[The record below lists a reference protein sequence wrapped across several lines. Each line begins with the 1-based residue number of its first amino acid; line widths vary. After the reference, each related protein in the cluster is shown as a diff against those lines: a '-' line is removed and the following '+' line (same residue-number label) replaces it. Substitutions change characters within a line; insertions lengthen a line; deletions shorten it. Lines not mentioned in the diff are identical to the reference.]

1 MGLLPCSHWN
11 RCVGTRQRSRRTRSA
26 TSRYEALLEYLE
38 GRRLPSGFAAGHA
51 PKGPDTS
58 IVAESNQNQSGA
70 PAALQGGQGA
80 TSLVAGQSNNG
91 QSNNGQGATSPVAS
105 DLGQSN
111 NSEHI
116 QSNNSDHGQ
125 SNNGQG
131 ATSPVASDHG
141 QSNNSDDRKSDDE
154 ERSKDQGGRR
164 IIENDHGA

>member
-80 TSLVAGQSNNG
+80 TSLVAGQG
-91 QSNNGQGATSPVAS
+91 NNGQGNNGQGNTDQRATSPGAS
-105 DLGQSN
+105 DHGRSN
-111 NSEHI
+111 NSEH
-116 QSNNSDHGQ
+116 SERNDGQ
-125 SNNGQG
+125 RNNGQG
-131 ATSPVASDHG
+131 NNG
-141 QSNNSDDRKSDDE
+141 QGNN
-154 ERSKDQGGRR
+154 
-164 IIENDHGA
+164 

>member
-70 PAALQGGQGA
+70 PAAIQGGQGA
-80 TSLVAGQSNNG
+80 TSLVAGQG
-91 QSNNGQGATSPVAS
+91 NNGQG
-105 DLGQSN
+105 
-111 NSEHI
+111 
-116 QSNNSDHGQ
+116 
-125 SNNGQG
+125 NNGQG

-141 QSNNSDDRKSDDE
+141 QSNNSDHSQ
-154 ERSKDQGGRR
+154 SNNGQGNNGQG
-164 IIENDHGA
+164 NNGQGNNGQGATSPVASDHGQSNNGQGATS

>member
-70 PAALQGGQGA
+70 SAALQGGQGA
-80 TSLVAGQSNNG
+80 TSPVASDHGQSNNGQSNNGQGATAPVARDHSQSNNGQGNNG
-91 QSNNGQGATSPVAS
+91 QSNNGQGATSPVAQQVGS
-105 DLGQSN
+105 ATSSSLVA
-111 NSEHI
+111 
-116 QSNNSDHGQ
+116 GQ

-131 ATSPVASDHG
+131 ATSPVASDH
-141 QSNNSDDRKSDDE
+141 
-154 ERSKDQGGRR
+154 
-164 IIENDHGA
+164 

>member
-80 TSLVAGQSNNG
+80 TYLVAGQGNNG

-105 DLGQSN
+105 DHGQSN

-141 QSNNSDDRKSDDE
+141 QSNNSD
-154 ERSKDQGGRR
+154 
-164 IIENDHGA
+164 

>member
-91 QSNNGQGATSPVAS
+91 QSTTTPGATDAGQNNNSDHSQSNNGQSNNGQGNNGQGATSPV
-105 DLGQSN
+105 
-111 NSEHI
+111 
-116 QSNNSDHGQ
+116 
-125 SNNGQG
+125 
-131 ATSPVASDHG
+131 
-141 QSNNSDDRKSDDE
+141 
-154 ERSKDQGGRR
+154 
-164 IIENDHGA
+164 

>member
-80 TSLVAGQSNNG
+80 TSLVAGQGNNG
-91 QSNNGQGATSPVAS
+91 QSNNGQGATSLVAQQVGS
-105 DLGQSN
+105 ATSSSLVAGQ
-111 NSEHI
+111 
-116 QSNNSDHGQ
+116 G
-125 SNNGQG
+125 NNGQG
-131 ATSPVASDHG
+131 ATSLVAQQVGSATSSSLVAG
-141 QSNNSDDRKSDDE
+141 Q
-154 ERSKDQGGRR
+154 G
-164 IIENDHGA
+164 